1 VGAEDNLLNRAIG
14 RKMLIAAVRRVRQP
28 GCKFDNIVIFEGPQ
42 ESGKS
47 TLVRVLAG
55 EGNFSDA
62 EILNSDKKE
71 QQELCEGVWFYE
83 LAELAGIH
91 RSEVERLKA
100 FASRQEDKARPAY
113 GRSVVIRP
121 RTCVFVGTTNDKH
134 YLQDRTGN
142 RRFWPVEIGR
152 IDIEGFRRD
161 RDQLFAEA
169 GVAEAADEG
178 LELPKEVREDLKRLH
193 NDRMIDDPWA
203 EKLWMFN
210 HAEDVNR
217 FWSNNASNVV
227 DVAPNESGVMF
238 WRIPSETI
246 LSVILGIKPELQNN
260 AQFKK
265 VAGIMTQWGWRSRDV
280 KFSGRTRKCWVREKG
295 RYIRN
300 GRLWL
305 RMSTPVAAVPQHQSI
320 EMID

>member
-1 VGAEDNLLNRAIG
+1 MGAEDNLLNRAIG

-295 RYIRN
+295 
-300 GRLWL
+300 
-305 RMSTPVAAVPQHQSI
+305 
-320 EMID
+320 